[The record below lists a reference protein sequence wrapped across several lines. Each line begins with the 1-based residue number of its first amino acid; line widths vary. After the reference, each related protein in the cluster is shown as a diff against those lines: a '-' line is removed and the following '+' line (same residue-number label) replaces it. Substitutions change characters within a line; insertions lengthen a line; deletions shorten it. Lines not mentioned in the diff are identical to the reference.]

1 MQSARE
7 DHNARNN
14 QTDKESMGQQQ
25 AIWFLTWSKHN
36 GCNHSS
42 PGRLIKSKRFRLDN
56 TRSVLRLR
64 ESLRLGGPPHTTT
77 ENR

>member
-14 QTDKESMGQQQ
+14 QTDKEPLGQQQ
-25 AIWFLTWSKHN
+25 AIWFLTLSKHN

-42 PGRLIKSKRFRLDN
+42 LGRLRKSKIFRLDN
-56 TRSVLRLR
+56 TCSVLRLR
-64 ESLRLGGPPHTTT
+64 ESLRLGDPPHTTS